1 MRLVRGILVGVV
13 VVLSL
18 SLALPA
24 LAADVT
30 GQWKAEF
37 DTPVGV
43 QKYTFDL
50 KVDGEK
56 LTGKAAFERMGQTGE
71 AELKEGKVSGDTVSF
86 VETFDAQGM
95 RGPRR
100 VHRQAAGGRD
110 PLHAQGGGVRYR
122 GVRRDPRQEVT
133 RYAPG
138 RVSSAVA
145 RRDLTLPEMPL
156 LPSPP
161 ARGHASRVR
170 HVFVSELDRQSRPLP
185 TVGSNGPGGSAR
197 RRP

>member
-37 DTPVGV
+37 DTPVGI

-56 LTGKAAFERMGQTGE
+56 LTGKAAFERMGQAGE

-86 VETFDAQGM
+86 VETFDAQGIEV
-95 RGPRR
+95 R
-100 VHRQAAGGRD
+100 VEYTGK
-110 PLHAQGGGVRYR
+110 LQGDEIRFSRKVGEFGTEEFVA
-122 GVRRDPRQEVT
+122 T
-133 RYAPG
+133 R
-138 RVSSAVA
+138 VKK
-145 RRDLTLPEMPL
+145 
-156 LPSPP
+156 
-161 ARGHASRVR
+161 
-170 HVFVSELDRQSRPLP
+170 
-185 TVGSNGPGGSAR
+185 
-197 RRP
+197 